1 MQSFDCAIVGAG
13 PAGMSAALTL
23 AERGLRIAV
32 LDRGQRAGGQIYRS
46 ASQSPL
52 PDASVLG
59 PDYTKGADLIAR
71 FEKADVT
78 HLSGAD
84 AWHLGDDGRILFSQ
98 DHRTHELHCREM
110 LLCPGAMERPMPIP
124 GWTLPGVMTAGAAQ
138 VMLKSDATVADGAV
152 FAGSG
157 PLLYLIVAQY
167 LRLGVPIAAVV
178 DTTPKD
184 NYLASVPLL
193 PRALKQARQ
202 LAKGLGLLNEIRR
215 SGVPVFRFASKLQV
229 PGRETAEGLRFDA
242 GGKTHDIAAETVFLH
257 HGVQPNLNMTRAMEL
272 DHMWNAQQLC
282 WQVVT
287 DPFGQSSVPHVSV
300 AGDGGGI
307 FGADGACHAGQ
318 LAALNIL
325 YRLNRITLAQRDT
338 EAASPLA
345 ELAAMAPF
353 RAFVDRLYR
362 PAEALRLPQED
373 DTLVCRCEEQTRRDL
388 RRGFDL
394 GARDPNAL
402 KSLTRCGMGPCQGRQ
417 CGHIV
422 AGLLSDWRGDSAE
435 DTGYYRLRSPQ
446 RLLTLEELSRFDHV
460 TPAQAHP
467 TRQQN
472 EAPE

>member
-1 MQSFDCAIVGAG
+1 
-13 PAGMSAALTL
+13 
-23 AERGLRIAV
+23 
-32 LDRGQRAGGQIYRS
+32 
-46 ASQSPL
+46 
-52 PDASVLG
+52 
-59 PDYTKGADLIAR
+59 
-71 FEKADVT
+71 
-78 HLSGAD
+78 
-84 AWHLGDDGRILFSQ
+84 
-98 DHRTHELHCREM
+98 
-110 LLCPGAMERPMPIP
+110 MPIP

-184 NYLASVPLL
+184 NYLASAPLL

-229 PGRETAEGLRFDA
+229 LGRETAEGLRFVA